1 MAGALLFLG
10 LTLWWSAWFPY
21 APGRV
26 RAAIPAQAVL
36 VGEHHRLAGDAG
48 ALLHNASLRRSYS
61 VLGGDVE
68 ALDAFMASG
77 LGRWLT
83 PCLGG
88 RYAVTAY
95 VPYGANGGPPAW
107 MSASWGG
114 VRAQATRWMMELGLI
129 SGWTRLPGRSP
140 IACYTLDGAGAG
152 PVLSAAVYEGV
163 VLLCYSRDPG
173 GVRHM
178 VRRLAYG
185 DAMSDLPSEV
195 PAAPD
200 RLQWRWGG
208 HEAPRGQLEWDLSST
223 NRIALHASWAP
234 ELALPLPRTWGHRGG
249 FTGLVPG
256 PVLPPLAPAEA
267 VQLAA
272 GERAA
277 LAAGLGRVSGGVVL
291 APLGLLEPLLA
302 QTQEE
307 EISQL
312 YVETLKP
319 WLDPNGLA
327 AMGLLREE
335 YSGRLLS
342 IKTPSLVVA
351 LSVRPGLDLGAVLP
365 PLLDRWNADLGSALL
380 ARPRGDAGG
389 SAFYIIDDAR
399 RGIYSSMKAEEK
411 PALWRSGN
419 WLYIASNLKAAQE
432 VSRRLEQ
439 PDGPH
444 PQGDWWGS
452 AAAAPDAV
460 HTWVDFSAAGQA
472 VRKLTALYAIVQI
485 AQGAGRG
492 PAVALMEQTG
502 QAVDALQPFG
512 EGTASLRLEGERWV
526 VDVGVGR

>member
-1 MAGALLFLG
+1 VAGTLLFLG
-10 LTLWWSAWFPY
+10 LALWWSAWFPY

-36 VGEHHRLAGDAG
+36 VGEHHHLAGDAG
-48 ALLHNASLRRSYS
+48 ALLQNASLRRSYS
-61 VLGGDVE
+61 VMGGNIED
-68 ALDAFMASG
+68 LDAFMVSG

-95 VPYGANGGPPAW
+95 VPYSANGGPAAW

-114 VRAQATRWMMELGLI
+114 TRAQATRWMMEAGLFP
-129 SGWTRLPGRSP
+129 GWTRLPGRSP
-140 IACYTLDGAGAG
+140 IACYALDGAGAG

-173 GVRHM
+173 GVRRM

-185 DAMSDLPSEV
+185 DTMSDLPSDI

-200 RLQWRWGG
+200 RLQLRWGDPD
-208 HEAPRGQLEWDLSST
+208 APRGQLEWDLSST
-223 NRIALHASWAP
+223 NRLALHASWAS

-256 PVLPPLAPAEA
+256 PTMPPMAPTGC

-272 GERAA
+272 SDRAV

-291 APLGLLEPLLA
+291 APLALLEALPAAEQDEELWPLY
-302 QTQEE
+302 
-307 EISQL
+307 I
-312 YVETLKP
+312 ETLKP
-319 WLDPNGLA
+319 WLDEKGLA
-327 AMGLLREE
+327 AIGLLREE

-342 IKTPSLVVA
+342 IKTPSLVA
-351 LSVRPGLDLGAVLP
+351 AFSVRPGLDLGTVLP
-365 PLLDRWNADLGSALL
+365 PLLDRWNAALGSALL
-380 ARPRGDAGG
+380 ARRRGDEGG

-411 PALWRSGN
+411 PVLWRSGN
-419 WLYIASNLKAAQE
+419 WLFIASNLKAAQE
-432 VSRRLEQ
+432 VNRRLEQ
-439 PDGPH
+439 PGGPH
-444 PQGDWWGS
+444 PQGDWWDH
-452 AAAAPDAV
+452 AAAAPDAM
-460 HTWVDFSAAGQA
+460 HTWVDFAAAGKA

-485 AQGAGRG
+485 AQGEGRG
-492 PAVALMEQTG
+492 PALALMEQTG
-502 QAVDALQPFG
+502 QTVKALEPFG
-512 EGTASLRLEGERWV
+512 EGVASLCLKDDRWIL
-526 VDVGVGR
+526 DAGVGR